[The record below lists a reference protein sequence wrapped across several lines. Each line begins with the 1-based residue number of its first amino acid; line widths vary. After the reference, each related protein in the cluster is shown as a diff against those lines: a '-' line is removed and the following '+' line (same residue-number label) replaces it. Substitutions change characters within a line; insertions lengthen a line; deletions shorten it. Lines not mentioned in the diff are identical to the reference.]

1 MENGSDSEMTDHMN
15 KHEDARRNVS
25 IRRIIII
32 MALVTTVISILLLTA
47 TYYTDAGYTR
57 LNENMERYIQ
67 WQRDANDLQNGSDYL
82 TEQVRCFVV
91 TGERQYLDDYFEEAQ
106 ITQRRDRA
114 VSNVRALMGETQ
126 AYDSLVSALEESV
139 DLMNREYYAMRLA
152 VSAYGY
158 DLSEY
163 PLEIQEVALS
173 EKDAAAPAEAQRET
187 ARTMVF
193 DDVYHQKKEAISG
206 NIRESLTAMDAEMS
220 DRQALAKDN
229 MRRILVQQRVMIVMT
244 ILMIISALLMFFMLV
259 VGPLLKAITYI
270 QKDEPLPVEGAKEFR
285 FLAREYNIIHATN
298 LEQKKELA
306 YEATHDNLTGV
317 YNRNGYDSIQRNVDW
332 RTCALVLFDVDSF
345 KPVNDTYGHKMGD
358 RVLQRTARVIQNA
371 FRAQDY
377 VCRIGGDEFAVIM
390 KQVNTDFGELIREKV
405 RKIND
410 ELTVPQ
416 GDMPGIHVSSG
427 VAYGAKI
434 SDFDR
439 LFHEADAAMYR
450 VKRRGGCDCEVRE

>member
-1 MENGSDSEMTDHMN
+1 MKRSE
-15 KHEDARRNVS
+15 EARRNVS
-25 IRRIIII
+25 IRSIIIA
-32 MALVTTVISILLLTA
+32 MALVTMVISALLLTA

-57 LNENMERYIQ
+57 LSENMERYIQ

-91 TGERQYLDDYFEEAQ
+91 TGNRQYLDNYFEEARV
-106 ITQRRDRA
+106 TQRRDRA
-114 VSNVRALMGETQ
+114 VNNVRTLMGETE
-126 AYDSLVSALEESV
+126 AYESLVNAMGESV

-152 VSAYGY
+152 VCAYGY
-158 DLSEY
+158 DVSEY
-163 PLEIQEVALS
+163 PLEIQEVALA
-173 EKDAAAPAEAQRET
+173 EADAAAPTEQQRET
-187 ARTMVF
+187 ARSMVF
-193 DDVYHQKKEAISG
+193 DDIYHEKKEAIFS
-206 NIRESLTAMDAEMS
+206 NIRASLEAMDAEMS
-220 DRQALAKDN
+220 ARQTAAKDN
-229 MRRILVQQRVMIVMT
+229 MRRILTQQRVMIAMT
-244 ILMIISALLMFFMLV
+244 ILMIIAALLLFYMLV

-270 QKDEPLPVEGAKEFR
+270 QKDAPLPDEGAREFR

-332 RTCALVLFDVDSF
+332 RTSALVLFDVDSF

-358 RVLQRTARVIQNA
+358 RVLQRTARAIQNA

-416 GDMPGIHVSSG
+416 DDMPGIHVSSG

-434 SDFDR
+434 SDFDK

-450 VKRRGGCDCEVRE
+450 VKRRGGRDCEVCE

>member
-1 MENGSDSEMTDHMN
+1 MTGHMN
-15 KHEDARRNVS
+15 KSEEARRNVS
-25 IRRIIII
+25 IRRIIIAL
-32 MALVTTVISILLLTA
+32 ALVTMVISIMLLTA

-57 LNENMERYIQ
+57 LSENMESYIQ
-67 WQRDANDLQNGSDYL
+67 WQRDANDLQNGSDFL
-82 TEQVRCFVV
+82 TEQVRCFVM
-91 TGERQYLDDYFEEAQ
+91 TGNRQYLDNYFEEAQ
-106 ITQRRDRA
+106 VTQRRDRA
-114 VSNVRALMGETQ
+114 VNNVRILMGETA
-126 AYDSLVSALEESV
+126 AYESLVSALGESV

-173 EKDAAAPAEAQRET
+173 GRDAAAPAEQQRET

-193 DDVYHQKKEAISG
+193 DDVYHEKKEAIFS
-206 NIRESLTAMDAEMS
+206 NIRASLEAMDAEMTE
-220 DRQALAKDN
+220 RQTAAKDN
-229 MRRILVQQRVMIVMT
+229 MRRILILQRVMIVMT
-244 ILMIISALLMFFMLV
+244 ILMIIIALLLFFTLV

-270 QKDEPLPVEGAKEFR
+270 QKDEALPVEGAKEFR

-317 YNRNGYDSIQRNVDW
+317 YNRNGYNSIQRNVDW

-358 RVLQRTARVIQNA
+358 RVLQRTARTIQNV

-390 KQVNTDFGELIREKV
+390 KQVNTGFGDLIREKV
-405 RKIND
+405 KKIND
-410 ELTVPQ
+410 ELIVPQ
-416 GDMPGIHVSSG
+416 DDMPGVYVSCG

-434 SDFDR
+434 SNFDR

-450 VKRRGGCDCEVRE
+450 VKRRGGCGCEVCE